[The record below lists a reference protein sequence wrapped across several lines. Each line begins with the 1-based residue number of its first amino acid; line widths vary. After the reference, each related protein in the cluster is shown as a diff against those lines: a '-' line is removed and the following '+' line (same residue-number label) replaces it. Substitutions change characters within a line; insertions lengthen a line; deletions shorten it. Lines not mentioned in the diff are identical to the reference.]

1 MAQYAQ
7 FKVVYRA
14 EMLTDGHL
22 LSDDALHCRKLLH
35 CLAKISFVCVSGSE
49 KYEHNCPNVQ
59 VNTTVQ
65 KSLYLVSKEPDL
77 LAIL

>member
-7 FKVVYRA
+7 FKVVYRD

-35 CLAKISFVCVSGSE
+35 CLGKISFVCVSGSE
-49 KYEHNCPNVQ
+49 KYEHNCR
-59 VNTTVQ
+59 
-65 KSLYLVSKEPDL
+65 
-77 LAIL
+77 

>member
-35 CLAKISFVCVSGSE
+35 CLGKISFVCVSGSE

-59 VNTTVQ
+59 VSLLY
-65 KSLYLVSKEPDL
+65 KSLY
-77 LAIL
+77 I